1 MNCFLCFSLSNE
13 LHFCIH
19 FFKSTD
25 FPRLREIDYTFI
37 IGEDREEQ
45 IRVALEDLE
54 RDFSARKIAAKKSRE
69 RGADAK
75 RKHRSNLESKRGKLK
90 ESEQSKSRL
99 HRHHYRKDSS
109 DRVANA
115 TRAVQD
121 AGGIELSNA
130 AGDAFTSKPNAKSSK
145 RNGTTG
151 RRQRRRRKGSDFF
164 NPRNEG
170 DDNMDYEL
178 TPTNPKRL
186 LSSFLSQSS
195 GQRVK
200 WADSEFGDNE
210 GRIDFSDGVKGN
222 SEPQTEERNLSA
234 SLDHDLKRKTV
245 GNTVSSST
253 RKPKNPVAN
262 KGGSHMSDSG
272 VDSTATKRQSTE
284 ASVRTRDRERGRSGS
299 KTNQNGKRSNLHREN
314 EPLDLEPTNET
325 NTSQSQSFAK
335 SMSSDLERAAS
346 GSSNTVRK
354 GESSRL
360 PSSSRDSGA
369 RSRGKQ
375 SRRRRTGSD
384 SREKIR
390 RSSKEEATIVSQKK
404 EAKHTRKHQT
414 STRDMKKIQG
424 RKSEERILGAGHKGK
439 GDAFESLP
447 SEKKRYAKAP
457 KNSHEGAKSN
467 TGDRSKRNSGKGTD
481 SNRKKRSFFAD
492 VDDDTFSLQVE
503 SNSSSNRD
511 KRAKNVGRDKSRS
524 GRPESATKQGLLKR
538 SNEKSLLENSTGK
551 SRSSSGRSRGQEF
564 EGKIREVPKSGI
576 SKREKKTKKSGSYSS
591 LTVVDNR
598 GEKVVEKSFTKSQ
611 KKTSGAGVGKQPVKS
626 GREKARNE
634 IRETESLGG
643 RSTASRGSSKSKGL
657 SASKGKAAQKKRK
670 IDSDNLSVSSSKA
683 TVTARRRKKRNIGL
697 SQKSTATDI
706 GDKSCDYNFQ

>member
-1 MNCFLCFSLSNE
+1 MHSFL
-13 LHFCIH
+13 
-19 FFKSTD
+19 KSID
-25 FPRLREIDYTFI
+25 FPRLQEIDYTFI

-54 RDFSARKIAAKKSRE
+54 RDFTARKIAAKKSRE

-75 RKHRSNLESKRGKLK
+75 TKRRSNLESKRGKLK
-90 ESEQSKSRL
+90 ESEESKSRL
-99 HRHHYRKDSS
+99 HRHHYRKESN

-200 WADSEFGDNE
+200 WADSDFGDNE

-222 SEPQTEERNLSA
+222 SEPQTQERNPSA
-234 SLDHDLKRKTV
+234 SLDHNLKRKTI
-245 GNTVSSST
+245 GNTTSSST
-253 RKPKNPVAN
+253 RKPKNPFAK
-262 KGGSHMSDSG
+262 KGGSYTSDHG
-272 VDSTATKRQSTE
+272 VDSTATKRQSAE
-284 ASVRTRDRERGRSGS
+284 GSGRTRDRERGRSGS
-299 KTNQNGKRSNLHREN
+299 KTNRNGKRSNLLREN
-314 EPLDLEPTNET
+314 ELSDLKPTNET
-325 NTSQSQSFAK
+325 NISESQAFAK
-335 SMSSDLERAAS
+335 DMSSDLDRAAS
-346 GSSNTVRK
+346 GSSNTIRK

-360 PSSSRDSGA
+360 SSSSRDSGA
-369 RSRGKQ
+369 RSRGKKN
-375 SRRRRTGSD
+375 RRKRTGSE

-390 RSSKEEATIVSQKK
+390 RSNNEEGTIVSQTK
-404 EAKHTRKHQT
+404 EAKHTQKHQT
-414 STRDMKKIQG
+414 STRDMKKIQAQ
-424 RKSEERILGAGHKGK
+424 KSEEGILGAEHKGK
-439 GDAFESLP
+439 GDTFDSLP
-447 SEKKRYAKAP
+447 SEKKRYSKAP
-457 KNSHEGAKSN
+457 KNSHEGVKSN
-467 TGDRSKRNSGKGTD
+467 TGSRSKRNSGKGADLNT
-481 SNRKKRSFFAD
+481 KKRSFFAD

-511 KRAKNVGRDKSRS
+511 KRVKNVGRAKSRS
-524 GRPESATKQGLLKR
+524 DRPESATKQGLLKR

-564 EGKIREVPKSGI
+564 EGKVREVSKSGI

-591 LTVVDNR
+591 LTVIDNR
-598 GEKVVEKSFTKSQ
+598 GETVVEKSFTKSQ
-611 KKTSGAGVGKQPVKS
+611 KKTLSAGVGKQPVKS

-634 IRETESLGG
+634 IRKTEPLGG
-643 RSTASRGSSKSKGL
+643 KSIASRGSSKSKDL
-657 SASKGKAAQKKRK
+657 SSSKGKAVQKKRK
-670 IDSDNLSVSSSKA
+670 MDSDNISVSSSKA

-697 SQKSTATDI
+697 SKKSTATDI